1 MGEYGRKRIEKEL
14 AWSHTKKELI
24 RAYEKVFSNG

>member
-1 MGEYGRKRIEKEL
+1 MGKYGRKRVEEEL

-24 RAYEKVFSNG
+24 KAYQSVFARG